1 MSSKE
6 QFETD
11 ASENEYKPRKAGAI
25 YDAWREFKRSKM
37 ALVGGVIVVI
47 ILGLAIFSSI
57 LFPDGP
63 HAMRPGHNLIPPSPE
78 YPLGTDALSRNVLS
92 WIVWGARVSLSVGLG
107 ACAIELVIGV
117 SIGLVSGYF
126 GGWIDDVFMR
136 LADTL
141 LTLPIILLLIVANSM
156 FELRSYT
163 LIIVLMGLMGWPW
176 MARVVRSETLT
187 VKNSLFV
194 TAAKSMGAGE
204 FRILFNHILTNL
216 LPSIITLLTLDLPSY
231 ILWESTISF
240 LGLGDPNAATWGL
253 MLNFGKTYLRRAW
266 WVTTFP
272 GIMIFLTTL
281 GFNLLGNGLRDA
293 LDVRARQ

>member
-1 MSSKE
+1 MMSSKE

-117 SIGLVSGYF
+117 SIGLV
-126 GGWIDDVFMR
+126 
-136 LADTL
+136 
-141 LTLPIILLLIVANSM
+141 
-156 FELRSYT
+156 
-163 LIIVLMGLMGWPW
+163 
-176 MARVVRSETLT
+176 
-187 VKNSLFV
+187 
-194 TAAKSMGAGE
+194 
-204 FRILFNHILTNL
+204 
-216 LPSIITLLTLDLPSY
+216 
-231 ILWESTISF
+231 
-240 LGLGDPNAATWGL
+240 
-253 MLNFGKTYLRRAW
+253 
-266 WVTTFP
+266 
-272 GIMIFLTTL
+272 
-281 GFNLLGNGLRDA
+281 
-293 LDVRARQ
+293 